1 MLYGDA
7 IISTGSGR
15 DKKFCRRG
23 CRRERLAR
31 TGGEPRVSDRID
43 TYDLVGLRGG
53 ISKVDLVPA
62 QRIDPLGPVPPYRQI
77 AAIIK
82 RGIVSGQYPADTR
95 IPTESELVETFEV
108 ARSTA
113 RRAVAALRE
122 EGLVYTVPARGT
134 YVAKLDGKAG

>member
-1 MLYGDA
+1 MSA
-7 IISTGSGR
+7 Q
-15 DKKFCRRG
+15 
-23 CRRERLAR
+23 
-31 TGGEPRVSDRID
+31 RIE
-43 TYDLVGLRGG
+43 
-53 ISKVDLVPA
+53 
-62 QRIDPLGPVPPYRQI
+62 RIDPLAPVPPYRQI

-82 RGIVSGQYPADTR
+82 RGILSGQFPADTR

-134 YVAKLDGKAG
+134 YVAKLDGKTG

>member
-1 MLYGDA
+1 MVRVAGDRA
-7 IISTGSGR
+7 EASG
-15 DKKFCRRG
+15 
-23 CRRERLAR
+23 EA
-31 TGGEPRVSDRID
+31 GGESRVLACID
-43 TYDLVGLRGG
+43 TYDLVGLRVG

-82 RGIVSGQYPADTR
+82 RGILSGQFPADTR

-134 YVAKLDGKAG
+134 YVAKLDGKTG